1 MFIGRKIKI
10 SMTKYYNKDDS
21 IEGNDIQLVS
31 RKFIFAGLYHIS
43 GIGRCI
49 KYQCSRDSYA
59 KITKCLL
66 STEKQIEKFSHIKIG
81 DEVCSKDII
90 AYHKGIKPIK
100 ESKQSGFSGTHSTGV
115 INTKSRSIAKIT
127 HPFENIQNSIN
138 KYQQQIESKNGSLLK
153 K

>member
-1 MFIGRKIKI
+1 MAE
-10 SMTKYYNKDDS
+10 YYNKDES

-31 RKFIFAGLYHIS
+31 RKFIFSGLHDIS
-43 GIGRCI
+43 EIGRCI

-59 KITKCLL
+59 KVTKCLL
-66 STEKQIEKFSHIKIG
+66 PTEKQLKESSHIEIEDKI
-81 DEVCSKDII
+81 CSKDII
-90 AYHKGIKPIK
+90 AYHKGIRRIK

-127 HPFENIQNSIN
+127 HPFESIQNSIN
-138 KYQQQIESKNGSLLK
+138 KYQQQIDYRNILLK